1 MSINYIGSSGL
12 AQISHLKTTGTN
24 DAKKKGEVDP
34 PVFSSVLKE
43 ADLSAGAGNGILAQR
58 AQKVAMLK
66 QQVET
71 GSYQPD
77 LRQVASSLANF
88 LLEGE

>member
-24 DAKKKGEVDP
+24 DTRKKGEIEG

-43 ADLSAGAGNGILAQR
+43 ADLPAGAENGILAQR
-58 AQKVAMLK
+58 AQKVAALK
-66 QQVET
+66 QQIEA

-88 LLEGE
+88 LVDGE